1 MNGARRWLNFGV
13 SNFQAVEAVKLLYI
27 VWLASYLVRFRDEV
41 NATWKAMLKPLGVA
55 VALVGLLILQPDFGS
70 LSLIL
75 AITAGMLVLG
85 GVNMPRMFGP
95 VLIGLPIL
103 AAIAIAEPYRVRRFT
118 SFLDPWADPFDSGYQ
133 LTNALMAVGRG
144 EIFGVGLGASVQKL
158 SYLPEA
164 HTDFILAVIAEEL
177 GLFGVS
183 LVIGLYAL
191 LAGRAFWVGL
201 KCVEMRRHFAGYCAF
216 GVALW
221 MSLQSFVSIGVNLG
235 LLPTKGLTLPLI
247 SSGGSSVLMTGM
259 AVGLLLR
266 VSYELDRA
274 ERQVARLRGE
284 ALQPSPGNVPA
295 TTQPPVATA
304 ASGERARHQPPA
316 PARRTHAREDV
327 RMTAPARVMILAGG
341 TGGHIFPGLAVARA
355 LRARGAEVTWL
366 GADGQMETRLVP
378 QHDVPIDTIAVK
390 GLRGKGV
397 ATLIGAPV
405 RVLNAVRAAAR
416 VITQRRPRAVISFG
430 GYAAG
435 PGGVAARLAGIPL
448 IVHEQNRA
456 PGFTNRVLARMARRV
471 LTGFPNTFATSVIA
485 EVVGNPVR
493 EEIAAVQ
500 PPQLRMA
507 RGNDRMRLLVLGG
520 SQGARALNMAVPKAL
535 QALNDRDDRSAPPVR
550 REAAR
555 RCRRCVRA
563 GRHPRARGALH
574 RRHGRCLRVGRHRR
588 VPRRCAHAR
597 RTVRRGRRQRAGA
610 VPAGGRRPPD
620 AQRRIPRRTRR
631 GRVAAAGRSTRRPAR
646 ATC

>member
-1 MNGARRWLNFGV
+1 MTDGPRQATRLDAIEGRFDPWLLGASIALACMGVVMVASSSIAIGEGLNVGPFYFLTRHLIFLAGGVGLALWMMRTELKVIESKNQLLLLACFALLLAVFVPGIGRTVNGARRWLNLGI

-95 VLIGLPIL
+95 VLVGLPVL

-118 SFLDPWADPFDSGYQ
+118 SFMNPWADPFDSGYQ

-144 EIFGVGLGASVQKL
+144 EVFGVGLGASVQKL

-177 GLFGVS
+177 GLVGVA
-183 LVIGLYAL
+183 LVVSLYAL

-216 GVALW
+216 GIALW

-247 SSGGSSVLMTGM
+247 SSGGSSVLMTSM
-259 AVGLLLR
+259 ALGLLLR

-295 TTQPPVATA
+295 TAQPVA
-304 ASGERARHQPPA
+304 
-316 PARRTHAREDV
+316 
-327 RMTAPARVMILAGG
+327 
-341 TGGHIFPGLAVARA
+341 
-355 LRARGAEVTWL
+355 
-366 GADGQMETRLVP
+366 
-378 QHDVPIDTIAVK
+378 
-390 GLRGKGV
+390 
-397 ATLIGAPV
+397 
-405 RVLNAVRAAAR
+405 
-416 VITQRRPRAVISFG
+416 
-430 GYAAG
+430 
-435 PGGVAARLAGIPL
+435 VAATPSVRGTSRL
-448 IVHEQNRA
+448 
-456 PGFTNRVLARMARRV
+456 
-471 LTGFPNTFATSVIA
+471 
-485 EVVGNPVR
+485 
-493 EEIAAVQ
+493 
-500 PPQLRMA
+500 
-507 RGNDRMRLLVLGG
+507 
-520 SQGARALNMAVPKAL
+520 
-535 QALNDRDDRSAPPVR
+535 
-550 REAAR
+550 
-555 RCRRCVRA
+555 
-563 GRHPRARGALH
+563 
-574 RRHGRCLRVGRHRR
+574 
-588 VPRRCAHAR
+588 
-597 RTVRRGRRQRAGA
+597 RQRIEPTLGKL
-610 VPAGGRRPPD
+610 G
-620 AQRRIPRRTRR
+620 
-631 GRVAAAGRSTRRPAR
+631 
-646 ATC
+646 